1 MTISF
6 EKLKEMVAEAVALQI
21 PDTDRKFTLV
31 TDGSDR
37 GVGAMLAHDRNPR
50 TWKEVQETIWCQ

>member
-1 MTISF
+1 M
-6 EKLKEMVAEAVALQI
+6 AEAVALQI

-31 TDGSDR
+31 TDGSDM